1 MKKVSKLLLVA
12 VLALGMGLTACNNE
26 EVPDQ
31 EQSLGGN
38 TWASISIAFPKSGT
52 NTRAALPEDYNKNGV
67 WEGRDKINRVDVYLV
82 NANSGT
88 IDKTSFNTERFDV
101 DADGVLQPNLAIKAT
116 AGQQIKAYVVVND
129 TAGSGKVRPVLDAA
143 TALNFANVFK
153 GAVDALAANVATAN
167 ATEDVILMTNAV
179 APVAVSLEPGVTEA
193 QAKNPSEDKNLIKVN
208 VERVVSR
215 AIATQSSTLAST
227 TIGVKAAGGTGAVAS
242 TLEIKKIE
250 YAVGQSN
257 KKFNILKDA
266 ANWTTPDPVYS
277 FVPSTTSL
285 WNTGRAYFD
294 YTGLT
299 SYAPLQA
306 IATSSNAD
314 VITALNAEHAAS
326 KFVLPV
332 THADADYRKGNTT
345 YFEIRVVFTPTEVDG
360 VPYTYDT
367 GHKLFLGSIT
377 GRFYSTRALA
387 QAAGETVIT
396 QYKNDGAQGFIT
408 KYITWLN
415 PDAIPGVDES
425 PNVLASKSPTVR
437 NQVYHVHVTG
447 FKGIGVPNNP
457 LNPGPGPSYPGDPDD
472 PKDPDNPKNPI
483 DPNDPLENEET
494 YMSVQ
499 ITVLDYT
506 VHSYDIELGID
517 Y

>member
-1 MKKVSKLLLVA
+1 MKKLSKLLLVA

-52 NTRAALPEDYNKNGV
+52 NTRATLPDDYNNNGV
-67 WEGRDKINRVDVYLV
+67 WKGRDKINRVDVYLV

-88 IDKTSFNTERFDV
+88 IDKSSFITSSFNV
-101 DADGVLQPNLAIKAT
+101 DANGVLQPNLAIKAT

-129 TAGSGKVRPVLDAA
+129 VADPGKVRPALDAA
-143 TALNFANVFK
+143 TALTFANVFE
-153 GAVDALAANVATAN
+153 GAVEALAAEVATAN
-167 ATEDVILMTNAV
+167 ATEDVILMTNAI

-193 QAKNPSEDKNLIKVN
+193 DAKDPTKDKNLIKVN

-227 TIGVKAAGGTGAVAS
+227 IGVKAAGSTGAVAS
-242 TLEIKKIE
+242 TLNIKKIE

-257 KKFNILKDA
+257 KKFKILKDGV
-266 ANWTTPDPVYS
+266 NWTTPDPVYS
-277 FVPSTTSL
+277 FVPSTTTP
-285 WNTGRAYFD
+285 WNAGIAYFD
-294 YTGLT
+294 YAGLT
-299 SYAPLQA
+299 SYAPLQQ
-306 IATSSNAD
+306 IASSNNAN
-314 VITALNAEHAAS
+314 VITALEAEKTAS

-332 THADADYRKGNTT
+332 THADYRKGNTT

-360 VPYTYDT
+360 TPYTYNT
-367 GHKLFLGSIT
+367 GDKVFLGSIT
-377 GRFYSTRALA
+377 GLFYSTRALA

-396 QYKNDGAQGFIT
+396 QYKNDGANGFIT
-408 KYITWLN
+408 KYVTWLN
-415 PDAIPGVDES
+415 PDKIPGVIES
-425 PNVLASKSPTVR
+425 PVNEYATESPTVR

-457 LNPGPGPSYPGDPDD
+457 LNPGPDPLNPGDPDD

-506 VHSYDIELGID
+506 VHSYNIDLGID

>member
-52 NTRAALPEDYNKNGV
+52 NTRALPGDYNDNGV
-67 WEGRDKINRVDVYLV
+67 WKGRDKINRVDVYLV
-82 NANSGT
+82 NGSLG
-88 IDKTSFNTERFDV
+88 IVDKTSFNTSSFNV
-101 DADGVLQPNLAIKAT
+101 DANGVLQPKLAIKAT

-129 TAGSGKVRPVLDAA
+129 VANKVRPVLDAA
-143 TALNFANVFK
+143 TPLNFANVFE
-153 GAVDALAANVATAN
+153 GAVEALAAEVATAN
-167 ATEDVILMTNAV
+167 ATEDVILMTNAI

-193 QAKNPSEDKNLIKVN
+193 QAKDPSEDKNMIKVN

-227 TIGVKAAGGTGAVAS
+227 IEVKDNGGSGTVKS
-242 TLEIKKIE
+242 TLNIVKIE

-257 KKFNILKDA
+257 RKFNILKDA
-266 ANWTTPDPVYS
+266 TSWTTPSPLYGY
-277 FVPSTTSL
+277 VPAGTDWATVGSAL
-285 WNTGRAYFD
+285 FD
-294 YTGLT
+294 YSGMTT
-299 SYAPLQA
+299 YAPLQA
-306 IATSSNAD
+306 IASKDNAD

-332 THADADYRKGNTT
+332 THADGNYRKGNTT
-345 YFEIRVVFTPTEVDG
+345 YFEIRVVFTPTKVDG
-360 VPYTYDT
+360 AEYTYNT
-367 GHKLFLGSIT
+367 GDKLFLGSNT
-377 GRFYSTRALA
+377 GLFYSTRALA

-396 QYKNDGAQGFIT
+396 QYKNDGANGFIT
-408 KYITWLN
+408 KYVTWLN

-457 LNPGPGPSYPGDPDD
+457 LNPGTDPLNPGDPDD

-506 VHSYDIELGID
+506 VHSYDIQLGVD

>member
-52 NTRAALPEDYNKNGV
+52 STRATLPDDYNKNGV
-67 WEGRDKINRVDVYLV
+67 WKGRDKISRVDVYLV
-82 NANSGT
+82 NATSGT
-88 IDKTSFNTERFDV
+88 IDKTSFNTSAFAV
-101 DADGVLQPNLAIKAT
+101 VDGVLQPKLAIKAT
-116 AGQQIKAYVVVND
+116 AGQQIRAYVVVND
-129 TAGSGKVRPVLDAA
+129 VANTVRPVLDAA
-143 TALNFANVFK
+143 TALNFADVFE
-153 GAVDALAANVATAN
+153 GEVAALAADVATAN
-167 ATEDVILMTNAV
+167 TSEDVILMTNAI

-193 QAKNPSEDKNLIKVN
+193 QAKDPSEDKNMIKVN

-215 AIATQSSTLAST
+215 AIATQSSSLTS
-227 TIGVKAAGGTGAVAS
+227 TIGVKDNGGSGTVKS
-242 TLEIKKIE
+242 TLNIVKIQ

-257 KKFNILKDA
+257 KIFNILKDDV
-266 ANWTTPDPVYS
+266 NWTTPDPVYS
-277 FVPSTTSL
+277 FVPSTTTP
-285 WNTGRAYFD
+285 WNTGIADFD
-294 YTGLT
+294 YAGLT
-299 SYAPLQA
+299 SYASLQP
-306 IATSSNAD
+306 IATSNNAD
-314 VITALNAEHAAS
+314 VITALEAENTAS

-332 THADADYRKGNTT
+332 THADGNYRKGNTT
-345 YFEIRVVFTPTEVDG
+345 YFEIRVTFVPTEVDG
-360 VPYTYDT
+360 NTYIYGTDD
-367 GHKLFLGSIT
+367 KVFLGSIT
-377 GRFYSTRALA
+377 GLFYSTREKA
-387 QAAGETVIT
+387 QAAGETVVT
-396 QYKNDGAQGFIT
+396 QYKNNGTDGFIT
-408 KYITWLN
+408 KYVTWLN

-457 LNPGPGPSYPGDPDD
+457 LNPDDPDV
-472 PKDPDNPKNPI
+472 PGNPKNPI
-483 DPNDPLENEET
+483 DPNDPLENEDT

-499 ITVLDYT
+499 ITVLNYT
-506 VHSYDIELGID
+506 IHSYDIELGID